1 MLQFLN
7 KRVDPDD
14 EHHIVRMRDCFLWRK
29 HLCLVFELLSV
40 NLYELLK
47 HNHFKGLSL
56 GLLTI
61 FIAQVSKSSQYSNC
75 IFLMKQSRTVYLP
88 NHLICNCQFCA
99 LGSLCSRNSS
109 LSLH

>member
-14 EHHIVRMRDCFLWRK
+14 EHHIVRMRDCFSWRK

-61 FIAQVSKSSQYSNC
+61 FIAQVLYLAKWQLSNPGRWRADSGGLEAVLFTFTMRDC
-75 IFLMKQSRTVYLP
+75 
-88 NHLICNCQFCA
+88 
-99 LGSLCSRNSS
+99 
-109 LSLH
+109 